1 MEYFDLQALGL
12 PPDIWLPFARHYEST
27 RFTKNQMI
35 YFQDS
40 EADCFYYLKVG
51 RVKTYISSEDGT
63 EKSLTVYRSGSIF
76 GEAAF
81 FGEMPRVSSAVAL
94 TECEIIKINR
104 KMAETEMGKNP
115 AMTSALL
122 KYLARTV
129 QLLSDHVDDMAFL
142 QADQRIARYLLS
154 LPCDGNGTV
163 VCTQDEIASSV
174 SANRVTVCRILKRL
188 QKSGYLETQ
197 YGGIKICDA
206 AALQKIIER

>member
-1 MEYFDLQALGL
+1 MEYFNLQKLEL
-12 PPDIWLPFARHYEST
+12 PADIWFPFAQHYEST
-27 RFTKNQMI
+27 RFVKNQMI

-40 EADCFYYLKVG
+40 EADCFYYLKSG

-63 EKSLTVYRSGSIF
+63 EKSLTVYHTGAIF

-94 TECEIIKINR
+94 AECQIIRINR
-104 KMAETEMGKNP
+104 KMAEAEMAKNP
-115 AMTSALL
+115 ALTAALL

-154 LPCDGNGTV
+154 LPRDEEGMV

-174 SANRVTVCRILKRL
+174 SANRVTVCRILKRF
-188 QKSGYLETQ
+188 QEKRYLETG
-197 YGGIKICDA
+197 YGGVRLRDID
-206 AALQKIIER
+206 ALQQIIEG